1 MTLPIKPAAAILA
14 GALLTLPMGAS
25 AQDASTVLA
34 TVGDQ
39 EITLGHVIA
48 VQENLPD
55 QYQQLPDDVLYD
67 GILDQLIQQSALAQ
81 SLGDNLSQ
89 RAVLGLQNERRAF
102 LANVVLGGAAKAAV
116 TDAAVETAYNE
127 QYLGGEAGT
136 EYNAAH
142 ILVESEEEAQAIIEE
157 LGAGAEFAELAK
169 TKSIG
174 PSGPNGG
181 DLGWFSEGMMVAP
194 FENAVIALEVGAIS
208 EPVQT
213 QFGWHVIQLN
223 ETRDIQPPQL
233 EEVRAEIVAGLEQ
246 VAIQE
251 AIESLTAGVAVE
263 RSETEIDPALVRD
276 TSLLD

>member
-1 MTLPIKPAAAILA
+1 MTFSLKPAAAIFA
-14 GALLTLPMGAS
+14 GALLSLPMGAH
-25 AQDASTVLA
+25 AQDANTVLA

-48 VQENLPD
+48 VQENLPE

-67 GILDQLIQQSALAQ
+67 GIIEQLIQQSALAQ
-81 SLGDNLSQ
+81 SLGDSLSP

-102 LANVVLGGAAKAAV
+102 LANVVLRGAAEAAV
-116 TDAAVETAYNE
+116 TDAAVQAAYEE

-142 ILVESEEEAQAIIEE
+142 ILVETEEEAQAIIEE
-157 LGAGAEFAELAK
+157 LGAGAEFAEVAK
-169 TKSIG
+169 AKSIG

-181 DLGWFSEGMMVAP
+181 DLGWFGEGMMVAP
-194 FENAVIALEVGAIS
+194 FENAVLTLEAGAIS

-223 ETRDIQPPQL
+223 ETREIQPPEL
-233 EEVRAEIVAGLEQ
+233 EAVRAEIVAGLEQ
-246 VAIQE
+246 EAIQE
-251 AIESLTAGVAVE
+251 AIESLTAGYAVE
-263 RSETEIDPALVRD
+263 RTETEIDPALVRD
-276 TSLLD
+276 TTLLD